1 MMGGDD
7 GDSPF
12 GSPFGPGGPFGF
24 GGERPPPRAVGLS
37 RFGVRTDIED
47 LEPDGQLHE
56 REGSRPGRATW
67 LLHSTK
73 VVKNG
78 NRKTT
83 CRIRLRKSQGKRSK
97 PSDCR
102 GTGRNVGS
110 YTAIMDNLR
119 VGDRIG
125 ALVESGRL
133 TFYLNGKSL
142 GAACSGL

>member
-1 MMGGDD
+1 MGGDD

-78 NRKTT
+78 KGKTT
-83 CRIRLRKSQGKRSK
+83 CQIRLRSRKGSGVNQARLWGA
-97 PSDCR
+97 
-102 GTGRNVGS
+102 GRNVGS

>member
-1 MMGGDD
+1 MSDP
-7 GDSPF
+7 SQKVAR
-12 GSPFGPGGPFGF
+12 
-24 GGERPPPRAVGLS
+24 EAV
-37 RFGVRTDIED
+37 
-47 LEPDGQLHE
+47 Q
-56 REGSRPGRATW
+56 
-67 LLHSTK
+67 TK
-73 VVKNG
+73 
-78 NRKTT
+78 R
-83 CRIRLRKSQGKRSK
+83 
-97 PSDCR
+97 DCR